1 MMCFLYDSSLITAF
15 LDRWRLETHSF
26 RLPVGEMTVSL
37 EDVAMLFSLPLGVV
51 AMVAIDVPNTSVHE
65 RSSERSRASTLLA
78 IRGRAWTHH
87 DLVAVVQHTCFY
99 LIFFIF
105 CMYLKQM

>member
-15 LDRWRLETHSF
+15 LDRWRLDTHSF

-51 AMVAIDVPNTSVHE
+51 AIVAIDVPNTW
-65 RSSERSRASTLLA
+65 RLDFL
-78 IRGRAWTHH
+78 IRFTNVPRNDHAP
-87 DLVAVVQHTCFY
+87 QPY
-99 LIFFIF
+99 
-105 CMYLKQM
+105 